1 MAPRPKPSP
10 TRLGPPPQ
18 LNSLK
23 IPVVQQRLAAKMQP
37 KMREVVTRHIK
48 ILAKWFHTQFSWK
61 KFLLF
66 WMVLLIASKMVLLML
81 TYQFFSMTSL
91 VSLEI
96 FHGVWTIAFFVL
108 TLVNAKTVL
117 TNASCLLAGYLPAT
131 TVLHIL
137 LIPSDYPLPYIITD
151 AVTTLLAIVTMFL
164 LLRMEC
170 TQILTQAEE
179 LWQNQDPG
187 HHSVA
192 GSDAGTNSTALS
204 SGANSPDLKRH
215 VIPRPEHVKHVHV
228 LDPRAPRHPETVSS
242 PQYQIGYPS
251 MDDRERR
258 EINSTA
264 MGFEEAIDLEPIDFE
279 HFIDEP
285 DLDRPNMEKMFRQ
298 NRA

>member
-1 MAPRPKPSP
+1 MAPKPKPNP
-10 TRLGPPPQ
+10 NRLGPPPQ

-23 IPVVQQRLAAKMQP
+23 IPVVQQRFAKKVQP
-37 KMREVVTRHIK
+37 KLREVITRHIK

-66 WMVLLIASKMVLLML
+66 WMVMLIASKMVLLML
-81 TYQFFSMTSL
+81 TYQFFSLTSL

-108 TLVNAKTVL
+108 TLVNTKTVL
-117 TNASCLLAGYLPAT
+117 PNASCLLAGYLPAT

-179 LWQNQDPG
+179 LWQQQP
-187 HHSVA
+187 HSSA
-192 GSDAGTNSTALS
+192 GSEAGTNSTALS
-204 SGANSPDLKRH
+204 SGANSPQLERH
-215 VIPRPEHVKHVHV
+215 VIPAMSHHVPRHVPHT
-228 LDPRAPRHPETVSS
+228 RQHPETVSS
-242 PQYQIGYPS
+242 PQYQVTTDPPLHGNIFNVKYFCP
-251 MDDRERR
+251 DR
-258 EINSTA
+258 ISQY
-264 MGFEEAIDLEPIDFE
+264 G
-279 HFIDEP
+279 
-285 DLDRPNMEKMFRQ
+285 
-298 NRA
+298 